1 MIGIDSAFD
10 NTTPS
15 EGSSMSDYDYH
26 WAVVNEDYKAVF
38 EGTKEECSAFHKKNN
53 CMLSELTVMMKKNT
67 TSSASVK
74 MDASAILT
82 EAAETIKGRAAERD
96 VEQERSMATT
106 VKLFNEITH
115 YDLTE
120 YEGWMFM
127 VCLKLARNRQGT
139 MSFNRDHLLDG
150 MAYMALALESKQ

>member
-1 MIGIDSAFD
+1 MNEEWVIG
-10 NTTPS
+10 
-15 EGSSMSDYDYH
+15 G
-26 WAVVNEDYKAVF
+26 WVVF
-38 EGTKEECSAFHKKNN
+38 EDGNAVYQGKYSDCERYSYERRRAGNAAGLSIGPYKGTKRH
-53 CMLSELTVMMKKNT
+53 T
-67 TSSASVK
+67 TSSVSGK

-127 VCLKLARNRQGT
+127 VCLKLARNRQGS
-139 MSFNRDHLLDG
+139 MIFNR
-150 MAYMALALESKQ
+150 

>member
-15 EGSSMSDYDYH
+15 
-26 WAVVNEDYKAVF
+26 
-38 EGTKEECSAFHKKNN
+38 
-53 CMLSELTVMMKKNT
+53 
-67 TSSASVK
+67 ASGK

-82 EAAETIKGRAAERD
+82 EAAATIKSRAAERD
-96 VEQERSMATT
+96 VEQERSMATA

-150 MAYMALALESKQ
+150 MAYMALALESRE

>member
-1 MIGIDSAFD
+1 MIGSDPKWD

-15 EGSSMSDYDYH
+15 
-26 WAVVNEDYKAVF
+26 V
-38 EGTKEECSAFHKKNN
+38 
-53 CMLSELTVMMKKNT
+53 
-67 TSSASVK
+67 SVK

-82 EAAETIKGRAAERD
+82 EAAETIRGRAAERD

-127 VCLKLARNRQGT
+127 VCLKLARNRQGS
-139 MSFNRDHLLDG
+139 MIFNRDHLLDG
-150 MAYMALALESKQ
+150 MAYMALALESRG